1 MNIPVETIKELRE
14 ITCASIGHCKK
25 ALIETKGDIKQ
36 AVLLLRKQGLEIAA
50 GKLPWA
56 WPALVAVALAAT
68 L

>member
-36 AVLLLRKQGLEIAA
+36 AVLLLRKQAFAKIQRRLYFVED
-50 GKLPWA
+50 
-56 WPALVAVALAAT
+56 VC
-68 L
+68 